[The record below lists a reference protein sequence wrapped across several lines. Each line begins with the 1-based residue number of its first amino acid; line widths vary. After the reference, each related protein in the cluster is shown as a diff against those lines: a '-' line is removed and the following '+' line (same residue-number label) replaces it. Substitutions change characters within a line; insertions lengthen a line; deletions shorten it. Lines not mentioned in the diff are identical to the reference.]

1 MRNIFGELLNDNE
14 VYATNPEQW
23 GRNSDGGVYTK
34 WDWSQQFL
42 VPIYRG
48 KVIKGSE
55 SSSIISSFLTKDQTS
70 ANGND
75 RSPNWQPLYER

>member
-1 MRNIFGELLNDNE
+1 MRNLFGELLNDNE

-48 KVIKGSE
+48 KVIKA
-55 SSSIISSFLTKDQTS
+55 SSPEELRKLKHYKFL
-70 ANGND
+70 
-75 RSPNWQPLYER
+75 LERPDLSKW